1 MALLHRSAEVIPS
14 KLELLAVW
22 LPGRPW
28 YRGPAQPDP
37 RRVVSFRFDDPAG
50 QVGVETIIVDPG
62 DGTLLQAPLTYRPEP
77 LDGAEQHLVGTAEHT
92 VLGPR
97 WVYDGCG
104 DPVYAA
110 ALADAMFTGGGEA
123 EEMVEDNGQVYR
135 REPSCTVRGSGSSL
149 QPRLEPVLAV
159 AEADPTVLGSGTVIR
174 SGNVELSVIRVL
186 EDGLPVDDPEHLTA
200 TWPGRSAPLL
210 LARARL
216 V

>member
-14 KLELLAVW
+14 KLELMAAW
-22 LPGRPW
+22 LPARPW
-28 YRGPAQPDP
+28 YRGPAQPDL

-50 QVGVETIIVDPG
+50 QVGVETFVVDPG
-62 DGTLLQAPLTYRPEP
+62 DGGLLQVPLTYRPAP
-77 LDGAEQHLVGTAEHT
+77 LDGADQYLVGTAEHT

-110 ALADAMFTGGGEA
+110 ALADVMFTGGGQA
-123 EEMVEDNGQVYR
+123 EEMVEENGEVSR
-135 REPSCTVRGSGSSL
+135 REPSCTVRGSGSTL
-149 QPRLEPVLAV
+149 QPRIEPVLAV
-159 AEADPTVLGSGTVIR
+159 AEADPTIIR
-174 SGNVELSVIRVL
+174 TGDVELAVL
-186 EDGLPVDDPEHLTA
+186 RALADGLSTEDPVHLTA

-216 V
+216 I